1 MLSPDTTQIAE
12 RRLRYELLYAVSLAG
27 RGIVQQ
33 VPTSNTSFDM
43 YMYAFTFSRYG
54 SCIQHSPFT
63 IQDSPTPFSIQ
74 QFINTLHGQ
83 QA

>member
-1 MLSPDTTQIAE
+1 
-12 RRLRYELLYAVSLAG
+12 
-27 RGIVQQ
+27 
-33 VPTSNTSFDM
+33 
-43 YMYAFTFSRYG
+43 MYAFTFSRPAVSRYG
-54 SCIQHSPFT
+54 SCIQLSPFT